1 MPGLPDLCS
10 ERPGIVIVPKARGF
24 SANLSGNRRANVNP
38 GECANQCSL
47 DLPGRSPTEKDLPN
61 MYSFRWGISR
71 FYKLLAA
78 RIVLAIYVDASQK
91 ADLTGT
97 QGHRSLG
104 LLTGFLC
111 PVYFR
116 VAANGTN
123 MCRETA
129 IW

>member
-1 MPGLPDLCS
+1 
-10 ERPGIVIVPKARGF
+10 
-24 SANLSGNRRANVNP
+24 
-38 GECANQCSL
+38 
-47 DLPGRSPTEKDLPN
+47 